1 MQSNEI
7 LTYLEE
13 HPDFLQHHANRLG
26 IRSHDRVVVP
36 LAERQLLEARDQKRQ
51 LEARISQLL
60 RHGEANDQTINRT
73 HRLAI
78 ELIRA
83 ETLDA
88 LVNTLLHCFENEFG
102 LNRVAVR
109 LWHPNTEGNATLHN
123 ARHDVRL
130 LARNLSTPYCGPYV
144 NDEVLGW
151 FPLTPVLQSF
161 AQVPL
166 KEAGQEPFG
175 LLVLASEDPERF
187 THNMHTQYLSR
198 IGELTSSAFARVL
211 GRDMA

>member
-1 MQSNEI
+1 MQSDEV
-7 LTYLEE
+7 LAYLEE
-13 HPDFLQHHANRLG
+13 HPDFLQQHGNRLG
-26 IRSHDRVVVP
+26 LRSNDRIVVP

-51 LEARISQLL
+51 LEARLTQLL
-60 RHGEANDQTINRT
+60 RHGEANDQTTNRT

-78 ELIRA
+78 ALIRA

-88 LVNTLLHCFENEFG
+88 LVNTLLACFDSEFG

-109 LWHPNTEGNATLHN
+109 LWHPSAEGNATLHN

-144 NDEVLGW
+144 NDEVLSW
-151 FPLTPVLQSF
+151 LPLTPVLQSF

-175 LLVLASEDPERF
+175 LLVLASDDPERF
-187 THNMHTQYLSR
+187 THHMHTQYLAR
-198 IGELTSSAFARVL
+198 IGELVSTAFARLL
-211 GRDMA
+211 G